1 MSLHFNIRLGQLDD
15 EKAVLE
21 LVNELENRNSDPHIF
36 AKIWREYVGH
46 EHTHVWV
53 VENHENQVV
62 GFLSVIGQ
70 NLLHHEGM
78 VYEIQELMV
87 TATYQGQGLG
97 RKLIEAFKNELKHK
111 DVKSI
116 EVTSNKR
123 RKEAHAFYEAM
134 GFINSHEKFTIYF

>member
-1 MSLHFNIRLGQLDD
+1 MPFNFKIRPALLED

-21 LVNELENRNSDPHIF
+21 LVNELENRDSDPQIF
-36 AKIWREYVGH
+36 AQIWREYLA
-46 EHTHVWV
+46 HTHTYVWV
-53 VENHENQVV
+53 TENPKNQIV

-87 TATYQGQGLG
+87 TASCQGKGLG
-97 RKLIEAFKNELKHK
+97 RKLIEALKNELKEK

-134 GFINSHEKFTIYF
+134 GFTNSHEKFTIYF